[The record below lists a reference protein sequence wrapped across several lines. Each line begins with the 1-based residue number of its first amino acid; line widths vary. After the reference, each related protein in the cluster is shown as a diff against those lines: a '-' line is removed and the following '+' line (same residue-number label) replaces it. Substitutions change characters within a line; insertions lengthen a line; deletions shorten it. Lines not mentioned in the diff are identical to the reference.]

1 MVCNILVV
9 FVNARELII
18 VGVGKQKICNEK
30 FDGLVVGS
38 TFFYVVFVI
47 GEQDRVKLKARAVAG
62 IYSCGTVEECYPLTS
77 LVESLWRAETHIFA
91 GNKHFFKAFGDLGAR
106 FDREKSLYF
115 GNMTVDEVDDRE
127 NATLLGIVK
136 LLFVGIYLA
145 IVPDLFKQ
153 TAKAEGETYAVVARK
168 VSVGIDTRGDVI
180 FFLERL

>member
-1 MVCNILVV
+1 MYAHRQVAGDVDSIGGIENQVGEVICNV
-9 FVNARELII
+9 FVVLVNTRELII

-77 LVESLWRAETHIFA
+77 LVESLWRAKPHVLA
-91 GNKHFFKAFGDLGAR
+91 CLQHFFEAFDNLGAR

-115 GNMTVDEVDDRE
+115 GNMTVDEVDDRK
-127 NATLLGIVK
+127 NATFLGIVK

-153 TAKAEGETYAVVARK
+153 TAKA
-168 VSVGIDTRGDVI
+168 
-180 FFLERL
+180 